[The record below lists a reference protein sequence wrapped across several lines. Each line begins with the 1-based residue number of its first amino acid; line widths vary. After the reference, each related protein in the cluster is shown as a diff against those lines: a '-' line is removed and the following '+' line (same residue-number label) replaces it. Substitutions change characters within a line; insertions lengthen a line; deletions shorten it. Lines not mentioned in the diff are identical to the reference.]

1 MGITLKQLIYYI
13 DQGNGHFEPFYEYM
27 ATTVG
32 LDEFYARQLCTYFI
46 IRGTQFERISN
57 EMDGDV
63 EVLVLKEVGRNLSG
77 ENEQNFRGKGIHI
90 EFRSPNER
98 ENYQLLS
105 RIPCET
111 HFEVIRYLIKGI
123 VDIPAIGQMLV
134 TSTEIDEDRG
144 VYVIYV
150 TDLKAS

>member
-1 MGITLKQLIYYI
+1 M
-13 DQGNGHFEPFYEYM
+13 EPN
-27 ATTVG
+27 VG

-46 IRGTQFERISN
+46 MQGIQYELISN
-57 EMDGDV
+57 EMEGNV
-63 EVLVLKEVGRNLSG
+63 EVLVLREMGRNLSG
-77 ENEQNFRGKGIHI
+77 EDERIFRERGIHI

-98 ENYQLLS
+98 ENYRLLL

-111 HFEVIRYLIKGI
+111 HTEVIRYLLKNV
-123 VDIPAIGQMLV
+123 VDIPNIGQMLV

-150 TDLKAS
+150 TELKVS

>member
-1 MGITLKQLIYYI
+1 M
-13 DQGNGHFEPFYEYM
+13 EPN
-27 ATTVG
+27 VG

-46 IRGTQFERISN
+46 MQGIQYELISN
-57 EMDGDV
+57 EMEGNV
-63 EVLVLKEVGRNLSG
+63 EVLVLREMGRNLSG
-77 ENEQNFRGKGIHI
+77 EDERSFRERGIHI

-98 ENYQLLS
+98 ENYPLLL

-111 HFEVIRYLIKGI
+111 HTEVIRYLLKNV
-123 VDIPAIGQMLV
+123 VDIPNIGQMLV

-150 TDLKAS
+150 TELKVS

>member
-1 MGITLKQLIYYI
+1 MKQLIYYI
-13 DQGNGHFEPFYEYM
+13 DKGNNQYEAFYEYM
-27 ATTVG
+27 ATDVG
-32 LDEFYARQLCTYFI
+32 YDEFYARQLCTYFI
-46 IRGTQFERISN
+46 MRGTQYELTSN
-57 EMDGDV
+57 EMEGDS

-77 ENEQNFRGKGIHI
+77 EDEQNFRGRGIHI

-98 ENYQLLS
+98 ENYRLLS
-105 RIPCET
+105 RIPCAT
-111 HFEVIRYLIKGI
+111 HFEVIRYLLKD
-123 VDIPAIGQMLV
+123 VVELPATGQMLV